1 MNFNIIGAGT
11 WGIAFANLL
20 SFNGYNVKVLHRNS
34 LKTLN
39 LIRNSEHP
47 DLSGYKISKKI
58 QYTDNFQ
65 DLNSNNITILAI
77 PSNSIS
83 EFISSNNLYKF
94 KIVLLSKGF
103 DCKSGMLISE
113 LLTNN
118 FNYNIN
124 NIGVLSG
131 PNHAEEIIKKNPAAS
146 IIASTSKLLRD
157 NLQSNFSNDFFRLYT
172 TNDII
177 GVQIGGAVKNV
188 IAIASG
194 ICKGLNLGDNAQASL
209 VTRGLHEILQLS
221 NLYDFKNSTI
231 YGLSGLGDLTCTC
244 YSSFSRN
251 RRLGELL
258 SKGTSLEESKK
269 SIGMISE
276 GINTSKILN
285 TIIKINDL
293 YMPICKE
300 VYNIIFKKS
309 NPRVSILSLM
319 NRPLKDEK

>member
-1 MNFNIIGAGT
+1 
-11 WGIAFANLL
+11 
-20 SFNGYNVKVLHRNS
+20 
-34 LKTLN
+34 
-39 LIRNSEHP
+39 
-47 DLSGYKISKKI
+47 
-58 QYTDNFQ
+58 
-65 DLNSNNITILAI
+65 
-77 PSNSIS
+77 
-83 EFISSNNLYKF
+83 
-94 KIVLLSKGF
+94 
-103 DCKSGMLISE
+103 MLISE

-124 NIGVLSG
+124 NIAVLSG

-221 NLYDFKNSTI
+221 NLYDFKSSTI

-244 YSSFSRN
+244 YSSLSRN

-285 TIIKINDL
+285 TIIEINDL